1 MEKDNGATQEGGAW
15 LPGMSPPASVGWS
28 ASPPQT
34 SRRSSGTRRRRR
46 SQDAFQ
52 EIQIVKGVLMRFP
65 SRQDRRSRSQRWND
79 AVQVLLDLQE
89 EYREWLDE
97 LPEGLRLAPGA
108 QKLAAVCKRD
118 LKALRVELK
127 PMEGS

>member
-1 MEKDNGATQEGGAW
+1 MEKDDGATQEGGAW
-15 LPGMSPPASVGWS
+15 LPGMSPAAAVGWPAS
-28 ASPPQT
+28 PTP
-34 SRRSSGTRRRRR
+34 RRSSGARRRRR

-52 EIQIVKGVLMRFP
+52 EIQIVEGVLMRFP
-65 SRQDRRSRSQRWND
+65 SRQDRRSRSQCWND

-97 LPEGLRLAPGA
+97 LPEGLRLAPGT

-127 PMEGS
+127 PMEGF

>member
-1 MEKDNGATQEGGAW
+1 
-15 LPGMSPPASVGWS
+15 
-28 ASPPQT
+28 
-34 SRRSSGTRRRRR
+34 
-46 SQDAFQ
+46 
-52 EIQIVKGVLMRFP
+52 MRFP
-65 SRQDRRSRSQRWND
+65 SKQDRRSRSQRWND

-108 QKLAAVCKRD
+108 QKLATVCKRD
-118 LKALRVELK
+118 LMALRVELK